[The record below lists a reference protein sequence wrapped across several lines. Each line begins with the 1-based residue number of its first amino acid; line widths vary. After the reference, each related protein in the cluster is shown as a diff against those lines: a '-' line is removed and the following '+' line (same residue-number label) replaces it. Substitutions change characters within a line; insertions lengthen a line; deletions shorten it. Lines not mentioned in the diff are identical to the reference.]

1 LFFSVQRNYVAQSG
15 DPTGTGRGGE
25 SVFQKI
31 YGDQARYFDMEIKPK
46 IKHTRKGLVS
56 FVNNGNNQH
65 GSQFFVT
72 LANALDYLDGKHTVF
87 GEVSEGFDVIEKLNE
102 AICDE
107 NDRPYQD
114 IRINHT
120 IILDDPFDD
129 PGGLPI
135 PDKSPEPTREQL
147 QSDRIGADENVNEFE
162 GKNVEEI
169 QEIIEEKDLQI
180 GTKILETIGDIP
192 DADLKPPE
200 NVLFVCKLNPVTTA
214 DDLEIIFS
222 RFGQIRSCEIIR
234 DHKTGDSLCYGFIE
248 FSLVDECEKAYL
260 NMENVLIDDRRI
272 HVDFCQ
278 SIATH
283 KWNKSKLQGKYSFV
297 PAYHDKPVKTKS
309 SATKLEIKDKAK
321 RVDQYQMVFEDRKS
335 VSQKDQRIYN
345 RERLKKREYS
355 ESSQSDSSTG
365 HEKQK
370 RKGRT
375 SPYNRKR
382 IGNRDESKFREASC
396 EHSKRQKVSYKR
408 VEKGTRRSSYSKDE
422 ASQYRV
428 GGSREGSRSHL
439 SKRKD
444 EQHIPKFDRRKNDTS
459 SSSPERKKKKKHR
472 KH

>member
-1 LFFSVQRNYVAQSG
+1 MSVLVETTIGDIVIDLYINERKKCCLNFLKLCKIKYYNYCLFFSVQRNYVAQSG

-248 FSLVDECEKAYL
+248 FSLV
-260 NMENVLIDDRRI
+260 R
-272 HVDFCQ
+272 
-278 SIATH
+278 
-283 KWNKSKLQGKYSFV
+283 
-297 PAYHDKPVKTKS
+297 
-309 SATKLEIKDKAK
+309 
-321 RVDQYQMVFEDRKS
+321 
-335 VSQKDQRIYN
+335 
-345 RERLKKREYS
+345 
-355 ESSQSDSSTG
+355 
-365 HEKQK
+365 
-370 RKGRT
+370 
-375 SPYNRKR
+375 
-382 IGNRDESKFREASC
+382 
-396 EHSKRQKVSYKR
+396 
-408 VEKGTRRSSYSKDE
+408 
-422 ASQYRV
+422 
-428 GGSREGSRSHL
+428 
-439 SKRKD
+439 
-444 EQHIPKFDRRKNDTS
+444 
-459 SSSPERKKKKKHR
+459 
-472 KH
+472 